1 MLESQE
7 DLAAIYSAWDVGLF
21 TNYGEGF
28 GVPQV
33 EAQACGVPIITSNF
47 AASAELASPDSF
59 LVNGQPLWDAGRG
72 TWFNVPFVHEIVQ
85 ALELAY
91 QRGKK
96 EFPDT
101 VAFARQYD
109 ANKVFDEGWK
119 PLIEKMSNL

>member
-1 MLESQE
+1 MTTMDVL
-7 DLAAIYSAWDVGLF
+7 LAPSF
-21 TNYGEGF
+21 GEGF

-59 LVNGQPLWDAGRG
+59 LVNGQPLWDAGHG
-72 TWFNVPFVHEIVQ
+72 TWFNIPFVHEIAQ

-91 QRGKK
+91 ERGKREYPETIAHAK
-96 EFPDT
+96 K
-101 VAFARQYD
+101 YD